1 MKSVVLKQNEISVAQ
16 IKLKEQNSIDKAI
29 RVMRIEVEHLKAQVT
44 GIAVKKENLRNKA
57 VSNVVEKLEDRLNAA
72 QQTANHNVMKTLLSK
87 EYEISVAQ
95 KRYRDIANHQYISNE
110 SKTARLSLCKKLA
123 LSDRE
128 LTALSQNVAVATG
141 GYQTKVLQS
150 YFQKIEAIV
159 SEQRRIEKA
168 SKAMRIEVAHLKSQI
183 SRVGA
188 KRDRLKKR
196 AVSDY
201 EHREHIRHSRCVVV
215 RLENRLHSVRQTEN
229 HIKHDNIRLQI
240 LIRNMCIERIQFNK
254 LWVKI
259 VNRVY
264 MNKKMLVAMTDQAVI
279 AFEKGVEY
287 RKRMDVATKNATIM
301 RNDQIDEMSAVM
313 RSLRLDKIN
322 DRFLRNKSHRIE
334 IRHLEANEV
343 KRRND
348 SKNYHSATR
357 DSYKVTITQMKYKS
371 GESDVNGMISRF
383 EKHKREYS
391 SFFSYLN
398 NLHGHVMHLNA
409 ILNQLEERV
418 REANTKSI
426 QRKQKSNDKVV
437 RWYGDALNQ
446 TKFQN
451 CQKENELKE
460 LIGSLER
467 YHRELSSLVETLQCG
482 GIFRRSLVND
492 FENYA
497 VHLHNVEAFLSMM
510 EQRLKQII
518 GFVYYLE
525 WRQGDYEL
533 PSSKVVQGV
542 DVVNYHLNEE
552 ATMSLVHE
560 CAECAMDA
568 GTSGQ
573 ETQIPLDVATIRDE
587 LMTKATTPE
596 IAYRMHNISQCDLP
610 ASRAL
615 FAKSLQN

>member
-1 MKSVVLKQNEISVAQ
+1 MKSIVSKKNEISVAQ
-16 IKLKEQNSIDKAI
+16 RKLKEQNSIDKAI
-29 RVMRIEVEHLKAQVT
+29 RVMRIEVEQLRAQVT
-44 GIAVKKENLRNKA
+44 GIAVKKEKFKEKA
-57 VSNVVEKLEDRLNAA
+57 VSNVVDSLEDRLNAA
-72 QQTANHNVMKTLLSK
+72 QQSANRNVMKSVLTK

-110 SKTARLSLCKKLA
+110 SKTARIGLGKKLA
-123 LSDRE
+123 LSERE
-128 LTALSQNVAVATG
+128 LGALSQNVAVATG
-141 GYQTKVLQS
+141 GYQTRVLQS
-150 YFQKIEAIV
+150 YFLKIEAIV
-159 SEQRRIEKA
+159 SEQKRIEKA
-168 SKAMRIEVAHLKSQI
+168 TKALRIEVDHLKSQI

-188 KRDRLKKR
+188 DRDRLKEI

-201 EHREHIRHSRCVVV
+201 EHREHIRHSRCVAVI
-215 RLENRLHSVRQTEN
+215 LENRLHSVRQMEKR
-229 HIKHDNIRLQI
+229 IKHDNIRLQI
-240 LIRNMCIERIQFNK
+240 LIRDMCIERIQFNK

-264 MNKKMLVAMTDQAVI
+264 MNKKMLVAMTDEAVI

-287 RKRMDVATKNATIM
+287 RKRMDVATKNASIM

-313 RSLRLDKIN
+313 RSLRLDKIT
-322 DRFLRNKSHRIE
+322 DTFFRNKMHRIKM
-334 IRHLEANEV
+334 RALEANEV
-343 KRRND
+343 KRRDD
-348 SKNYHSATR
+348 SKNYHRATR
-357 DSYKVTITQMKYKS
+357 DAYKLEMSQVKLKS
-371 GESDVNGMISRF
+371 GESDVNGMIARF

-391 SFFSYLN
+391 SYFSYLN

-418 REANTKSI
+418 GEAKKQSI
-426 QRKQKSNDKVV
+426 LRKQKSNDKVV
-437 RWYGDALNQ
+437 RWKGDALNQ

-451 CQKENELKE
+451 GQKESELEE
-460 LIGSLER
+460 LIVSLER
-467 YHRELSSLVETLQCG
+467 NHRELSSLVGTLQCG
-482 GIFRRSLVND
+482 GIFRRSLIKD
-492 FENYA
+492 FENDT

-525 WRQGDYEL
+525 WRKSDYEL
-533 PSSKVVQGV
+533 PSSKVLQGV
-542 DVVNYHLNEE
+542 DVVNYHLNEDP
-552 ATMSLVHE
+552 TMSLVHE

-573 ETQIPLDVATIRDE
+573 ETQVPLDVAKIRDE

>member
-1 MKSVVLKQNEISVAQ
+1 MKSVVLKENEISVAQ
-16 IKLKEQNSIDKAI
+16 KKLQEQNIIDKAL
-29 RVMRIEVEHLKAQVT
+29 RVMRLEVEHLKAQVT
-44 GIAVKKENLRNKA
+44 GVAVKKIKDKS
-57 VSNVVEKLEDRLNAA
+57 VSNVVEHRLDAA
-72 QQTANHNVMKTLLSK
+72 KQTANRNVLKSVLTK

-110 SKTARLSLCKKLA
+110 SKTARLGLGKKLA

-128 LTALSQNVAVATG
+128 VGALNQNVAVATG
-141 GYQTKVLQS
+141 GYQTKVLHS
-150 YFQKIEAIV
+150 YFQKIETIV
-159 SEQRRIEKA
+159 SEQKRIEKA
-168 SKAMRIEVAHLKSQI
+168 TKAIRIEIEHLKSQI
-183 SRVGA
+183 RRVA
-188 KRDRLKKR
+188 TKRERLKER

-201 EHREHIRHSRCVVV
+201 EHREHIRQSRCVVV
-215 RLENRLHSVRQTEN
+215 RLENRLHAVRQTEN

-264 MNKKMLVAMTDQAVI
+264 MNKKMLIAMTDQAVI
-279 AFEKGVEY
+279 AFEKGVEF
-287 RKRMDVATKNATIM
+287 RKRMDIATKNATII

-322 DRFLRNKSHRIE
+322 DTFFGNKMHRIKM
-334 IRHLEANEV
+334 RKLEANEL

-357 DSYKVTITQMKYKS
+357 DAYKVTMSQVEYKS
-371 GESDVNGMISRF
+371 GESHVNSMIARF

-391 SFFSYLN
+391 SYFSYLN
-398 NLHGHVMHLNA
+398 DLHGHVMHLNA

-418 REANTKSI
+418 RESKTKSVL
-426 QRKQKSNDKVV
+426 RKQKSNDKVV

-446 TKFQN
+446 TKLQN
-451 CQKENELKE
+451 CQKENELEE

-467 YHRELSSLVETLQCG
+467 YHRELSSLVGTLQCG
-482 GIFRRSLVND
+482 GIFRRSLVKD
-492 FENYA
+492 FENDA

-525 WRQGDYEL
+525 WRESDYEL

-552 ATMSLVHE
+552 ATMALVHE

-573 ETQIPLDVATIRDE
+573 ETQVPLDVTTIRDE